1 MVKEPVAL
9 TPELL
14 SVIVDQVAARLAN
27 FNHTETAWL
36 TPDEAAEYLR
46 LSRRGLEDMR
56 ARGDGPRYSKVN
68 GRVVRYRR
76 TDLNAWLLSNG
87 GGDE

>member
-14 SVIVDQVAARLAN
+14 SVIVDQVAARLAT
-27 FNHTETAWL
+27 FNSTDWL
-36 TPDEAAEYLR
+36 TPEEAANYLR
-46 LSRRGLEDMR
+46 LSKRGLEDMR
-56 ARGDGPRYSKVN
+56 ARGDGPRYAKVN

-87 GGDE
+87 GGHD